1 MSEWIKCSERMPED
15 FTDVLVTDGS
25 YVEIMTLLT
34 DGSWLV
40 LLEEGST
47 CVSVNNITH
56 WMSLPKLP
64 EV

>member
-1 MSEWIKCSERMPED
+1 MGEWIKCSEKMPEC

-25 YVEIMTLLT
+25 YAEIMTLLG

-40 LLEEGST
+40 LLEEWST

-56 WMSLPKLP
+56 WMPLPKLP